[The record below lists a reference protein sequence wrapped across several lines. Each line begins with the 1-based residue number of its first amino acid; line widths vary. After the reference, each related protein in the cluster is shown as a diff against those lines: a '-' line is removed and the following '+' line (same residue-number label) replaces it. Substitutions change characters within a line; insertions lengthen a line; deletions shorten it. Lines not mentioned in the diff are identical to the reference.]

1 MRLIFLFLVLMMPV
15 PVWPQTPGFTG
26 PDRSGA
32 LESLVTVIAD
42 ADRHGLRP
50 EDYHFETLAA
60 ADPRIAAAGI
70 DRLAENAFRNFAQDL
85 LTGRIDPLSV
95 ERNWPFAPRNG
106 DIDGALAR
114 ALERGDVA
122 EALARFVPQS
132 PAYQALIRARLFWL
146 KQPEDAWPPVPTTRD
161 HMELGDSGAD
171 VRALRA
177 RLVQLGRLRP
187 FSPVRPVD
195 TIVFSFLPPEMAPDF
210 DAAVETAVDHV
221 QRQARLRP
229 DGIAG
234 PATLGWLNRTPR
246 QRADT
251 LRANLERLRWLPDDF
266 GARHIAVNV
275 PDFTLQVVEHGV
287 TIRRHDVIT
296 GRVSRPSPVL
306 SAELEYV
313 IVNPW
318 WETPHSLAVND
329 ELPLFRRDPGAVA
342 RLGFQVLDRAGNV
355 VDASTIDW
363 TTVSAAGFPYR
374 LRQAPGP
381 LNALGVVKLIFPNPH
396 STFLHDTPGRER
408 FNELPRA
415 LSSGCV
421 RVRDAVALAQWAVD
435 AGAPEAAG
443 IMALVESRQETRIDI
458 TEEIRVHFLYLTAF
472 PDADGSVRMVHDLY
486 GKDPSIIEAMD
497 RSHEDDPTRNTRARP
512 DARIASGAGGG
523 YAGNC
528 PA

>member
-1 MRLIFLFLVLMMPV
+1 MKPFFCLLFLLLPV
-15 PVWPQTPGFTG
+15 TVWAQSPAFTG

-32 LESLVTVIAD
+32 LESLVNAIAD
-42 ADRHGLRP
+42 ADRQGLRP
-50 EDYHFETLAA
+50 EDYHFETLAG
-60 ADPRIAAAGI
+60 ADPGIASPDI
-70 DRLAENAFRNFAQDL
+70 DRLAESAFRDFARDL

-95 ERNWPFAPRNG
+95 ERNWPFAPRSG

-114 ALERGDVA
+114 ALASGDVA
-122 EALARFVPQS
+122 GELVRFEPQT
-132 PAYQALIRARLFWL
+132 PAYEALIRARLFWL
-146 KQPEDAWPPVPTTRD
+146 KQVEEGWPPVTTARD
-161 HMELGDSGAD
+161 HMEPGDSGAD

-177 RLVQLGRLRP
+177 RLVRLGRLQP
-187 FSPVRPVD
+187 FSPAVPVD
-195 TIVFSFLPPEMAPDF
+195 SIVFDFMPAGMPPEYGTD
-210 DAAVETAVDHV
+210 VETAVRNV
-221 QRQARLRP
+221 QQLARLRP

-234 PATLGWLNRTPR
+234 PATLDWLNRTPQ

-251 LRANLERLRWLPDDF
+251 LRANLERLRWMPDDF
-266 GARHIAVNV
+266 GERYIAVNV
-275 PDFTLQVVEHGV
+275 PDFTLRVVENGDTV
-287 TIRRHDVIT
+287 RRHDVIV

-306 SAELEYV
+306 SARLEYV

-329 ELPLFRRDPGAVA
+329 ELPLFRRDPGAVE

-355 VDASTIDW
+355 VDASAIDW
-363 TTVSAAGFPYR
+363 TTVNAAGFPYR

-421 RVRDAVALAQWAVD
+421 RVRDADALAQWAVN
-435 AGAPEAAG
+435 AGAAEAADIG
-443 IMALVESRQETRIDI
+443 ALVERRREVRIDI
-458 TEEIRVHFLYLTAF
+458 TGEIRVHFLYLTAF

-497 RSHEDDPTRNTRARP
+497 RSYEDDPTRNTGARP
-512 DARIASGAGGG
+512 DRALASGAGGG
-523 YAGNC
+523 HVGAC

>member
-1 MRLIFLFLVLMMPV
+1 MRLIFLFLLLLLPV
-15 PVWPQTPGFTG
+15 TALAQSPGFTG

-32 LESLVTVIAD
+32 LESLVNMIAD

-50 EDYHFETLAA
+50 EDYHFETLAG
-60 ADPRIAAAGI
+60 ADPAIASADI
-70 DRLAENAFRNFAQDL
+70 DRLAESAFRNMAADL
-85 LTGRIDPLSV
+85 LTGRIAPLSV
-95 ERNWPFAPRNG
+95 ERNWPFAPRSG
-106 DIDGALAR
+106 DIDAALLR
-114 ALERGDVA
+114 ALESGDA
-122 EALARFVPQS
+122 AGELAGFEPQT
-132 PAYQALIRARLFWL
+132 PAYQALIRARQFWL
-146 KQPEDAWPPVPTTRD
+146 KQPEEAWPPLTTRRD
-161 HMELGDSGAD
+161 HMEPGDSGPD

-177 RLVQLGRLRP
+177 RLVQLGRLQP
-187 FSPVRPVD
+187 FSPAVPVD
-195 TIVFSFLPPEMAPDF
+195 SIVFDFMPATMPPDYGIE
-210 DAAVETAVDHV
+210 VETAVRNV
-221 QRQARLRP
+221 QRLARLRP

-234 PATLGWLNRTPR
+234 PATLDWLNRTPR

-251 LRANLERLRWLPDDF
+251 LRANLERLRWMPDELGD
-266 GARHIAVNV
+266 RHIAVNV
-275 PDFTLQVVEHGV
+275 PDFTLQVVENGV
-287 TIRRHDVIT
+287 TVRRHDVIT

-306 SAELEYV
+306 SAQLEYV

-329 ELPLFRRDPGAVA
+329 ELPLFRRDPGAVE

-355 VDASTIDW
+355 VDASAIDW
-363 TTVSAAGFPYR
+363 TTVSAAAFPYR

-421 RVRDAVALAQWAVD
+421 RVRDADALAQWAVD
-435 AGAPEAAG
+435 AGAVEAVDIG
-443 IMALVESRQETRIDI
+443 ALVESRRETRIDI
-458 TEEIRVHFLYLTAF
+458 AEEIRVHFLYLTAF
-472 PDADGSVRMVHDLY
+472 VDADTSVRMVHDLY

-497 RSHEDDPTRNTRARP
+497 RSYEDDPTRNTRARP
-512 DARIASGAGGG
+512 DRALASGAGGG
-523 YAGNC
+523 HVGAC